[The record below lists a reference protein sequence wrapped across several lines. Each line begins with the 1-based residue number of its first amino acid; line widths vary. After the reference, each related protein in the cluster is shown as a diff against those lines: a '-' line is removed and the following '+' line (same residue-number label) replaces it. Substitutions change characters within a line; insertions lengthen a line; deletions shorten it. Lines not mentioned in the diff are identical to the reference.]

1 MIPISPLQLKRHAFA
16 NILLR
21 ANPKG
26 SAQAQATLVPTVQ
39 CQPDAKNPNCWHIIL
54 TVKIGSASP
63 EKPFLY
69 EGEVVLMGE
78 LEIHDRVPLEKRAQ
92 IVRVNGTG
100 LLYSA
105 AREMVLNL
113 SARSM
118 HGPLSLPVLNF
129 GEFFANADQAAEK
142 AAKEKPDKAAVPA

>member
-1 MIPISPLQLKRHAFA
+1 MIPLSPLQLKRHAFA
-16 NILLR
+16 AISLR
-21 ANPKG
+21 AVHKG
-26 SAQAQATLVPTVQ
+26 TSHAEATLEPTAQ
-39 CQPDAKNPNCWHIIL
+39 CVADPKTPNCWHLAL
-54 TVKIGSASP
+54 TLKIGSGNP

-69 EGEVVLMGE
+69 EGE
-78 LEIHDRVPLEKRAQ
+78 IQ
-92 IVRVNGTG
+92 IVGEVEVHDSFPAENREQIARVNGTG

-129 GEFFANADQAAEK
+129 VEFFANGGKALKKAGQEK
-142 AAKEKPDKAAVPA
+142 SEPSRPPG